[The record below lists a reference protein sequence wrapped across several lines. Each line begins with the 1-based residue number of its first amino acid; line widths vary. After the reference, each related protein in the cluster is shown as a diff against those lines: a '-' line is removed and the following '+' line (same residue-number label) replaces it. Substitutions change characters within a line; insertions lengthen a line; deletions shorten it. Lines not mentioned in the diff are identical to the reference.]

1 MRYAALEGLGLLS
14 QADLEMLARVETAQ
28 AKRDLKGLEDATK
41 KTGSTIDKDLG
52 EPVADVEAGL
62 GKMGASSVAL
72 AGVLA
77 GVLLVGLNN
86 TIYAVRQAAG
96 AIADF
101 VRDSIALAGSFN
113 TAWTNTLSRFENA
126 WGGFQKQIGDF
137 FVLSP
142 SLNAAISSIAS
153 SFEQWTLNLSDSSDK
168 MLPYILLL
176 QEMGL
181 VLVSIGETLVNN
193 ARAAAQFWALMPG
206 AAGDIGADSV
216 KALDDIAGGLGRI
229 REALIQAGAAAA
241 NVFLANGGALNFAQ
255 YGPDSSFA
263 GGSGGGDAGKKGSAI
278 GGIGPGSGMGFFGID
293 PVGFQTAGEAIRASV
308 LSVSEVIAPLS
319 TQFTLMNQQ
328 LKEMAEN
335 VGSSSQMF
343 FDFVPALEQSSISM
357 SIANSVTDQMIS
369 AFEQLVLTGNF
380 SARSFVKAVGL
391 QVAGVLG
398 KMAIEAYA
406 RAQMELALAVASTAV
421 GDYRGSA
428 LHTAAAGL
436 FLNTARAAG
445 VGAAVAGGAALY
457 AGLSDGSDSGSGGGG
472 GRGRRRDTTP
482 TGQTAAPASMQQNVT
497 IYLDGQGFIQD
508 PTAFAQTLQ
517 DSLDRVN
524 KRRGRG

>member
-52 EPVADVEAGL
+52 GPVADVEAGL
-62 GKMGASSVAL
+62 GKMGASSAAL

-77 GVLLVGLNN
+77 GVLLVGLNK
-86 TIYAVRQAAG
+86 TVYAVRQAAG

-113 TAWTNTLSRFENA
+113 TAWTNTLTRFENA

-241 NVFLANGGALNFAQ
+241 NAFLSNGGALNFAQ
-255 YGPDSSFA
+255 YGPDSSLA
-263 GGSGGGDAGKKGSAI
+263 GGPDKPGKKGPGI

-293 PVGFQTAGEAIRASV
+293 PVGFQTAGEAIRASI
-308 LSVSEVIAPLS
+308 LSVSEVMAPLDS
-319 TQFTLMNQQ
+319 EIVKQQ
-328 LKEMAEN
+328 QHLKELRESVVGAAFDFTEFQGPILEITATQYAMADAIQATTN
-335 VGSSSQMF
+335 ALSQQVGQYLAMAIAGGKAHLSLGKLLATMSSQMF
-343 FDFVPALEQSSISM
+343 ATAIVELGAGIAASSGAWGRAIFG
-357 SIANSVTDQMIS
+357 DPS
-369 AFEQLVLTGNF
+369 AHF
-380 SARSFVKAVGL
+380 R
-391 QVAGVLG
+391 
-398 KMAIEAYA
+398 
-406 RAQMELALAVASTAV
+406 
-421 GDYRGSA
+421 
-428 LHTAAAGL
+428 AAAV
-436 FLNTARAAG
+436 FG
-445 VGAAVAGGAALY
+445 VAGAALAAASNL
-457 AGLSDGSDSGSGGGG
+457 AGGPGGTPTGGSGGGG
-472 GRGRRRDTTP
+472 RGNATP
-482 TGQTAAPASMQQNVT
+482 TATGTTAAPASMQQNVT